1 MATRGS
7 ALSRAITFFRTAN
20 LDEAR
25 VAFQL
30 ASEVMDERLTDARTP
45 APVAKVKRTRKAKQ
59 KELAE
64 ATQAHKDIREVAA
77 LVKGE
82 TLADA

>member
-1 MATRGS
+1 MASRGS
-7 ALSRAITFFRTAN
+7 ALSRAIAFFRTAN

-30 ASEVMDERLTDARTP
+30 ASEVMDERLSDARTP
-45 APVAKVKRTRKAKQ
+45 EPAAKVRRTRKPR
-59 KELAE
+59 
-64 ATQAHKDIREVAA
+64 TQAGTTGIASPTQH
-77 LVKGE
+77 E